1 MLSSV
6 SVPKSELVNISSCLR
21 IYSHLTSSWRGD
33 KVTAEKCVNTISRH
47 FSQLDRFNILKPQYP
62 DGACWLIRTIMGG
75 QSGWPGANPWNLNVK
90 VWIFWS
96 VLINERRWAIRPGLA
111 GTNIIHHI
119 SEHRVLT
126 QTQSQ
131 HRQQGNWLIQVS
143 KKCVCELEDQTFNWI
158 NRFQLRLFLD
168 DFGLVLNM
176 WWFGTCVLIVI
187 VEIGAM

>member
-1 MLSSV
+1 MLISV
-6 SVPKSELVNISSCLR
+6 SVSELVNISSCLR

-33 KVTAEKCVNTISRH
+33 KVTAEKCVNTIFRH
-47 FSQLDRFNILKPQYP
+47 FSWLDRFNILKPQYP
-62 DGACWLIRTIMGG
+62 DGACSLIRAIMGG

-96 VLINERRWAIRPGLA
+96 VLINDRRWAIRPGLA
-111 GTNIIHHI
+111 GLHIIHHI

-143 KKCVCELEDQTFNWI
+143 KKCVCEDQTFNLDDWGLV
-158 NRFQLRLFLD
+158 FEQWTCD
-168 DFGLVLNM
+168 DFGHV
-176 WWFGTCVLIVI
+176 F
-187 VEIGAM
+187 